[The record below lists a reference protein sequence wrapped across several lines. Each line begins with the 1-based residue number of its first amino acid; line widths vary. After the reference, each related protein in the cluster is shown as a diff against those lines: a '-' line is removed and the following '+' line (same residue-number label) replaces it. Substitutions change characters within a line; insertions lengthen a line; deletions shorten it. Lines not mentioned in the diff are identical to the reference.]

1 MDKKSLS
8 IKKLH
13 VRRMPGFS
21 NGMNPLEDVSAQI
34 NIVAGPNASGKST
47 TARAIHQLLWPET
60 GFNEIHG
67 QFDVNGDDWSVWSTA
82 GRQQVQRNGESD
94 TLTFLPTKE
103 SKSRYML
110 AMHDLLKD
118 EDSDL
123 ARVIYQSS
131 IGGYRFDDAVSK
143 LDYKPGVKDARLE
156 QFRSYTA
163 ATEKLDEINRS
174 QQNLRSEQDRLT
186 ELKSDLAAAK
196 EATANKSF
204 FELVKS
210 LKKVETEFAEAEIV
224 HVAFDMHMP
233 HVRQDDFD
241 EVCRLTQKISEL
253 EKTIGDAST
262 TLEEKR
268 KALRELNLP
277 DEGIGRDTLEELG
290 QRSETIKHSESEIRK
305 SENRYAELQSSWQS
319 ALTNIGRAADAELLR
334 KIRSNDLANF
344 ENTIRNV
351 MQNDGESVVL
361 KRRLANLQSEIE
373 KAGTTEDAG
382 KLRDGLTALS
392 MWLQQF
398 NPSPGIKASFLWLTG
413 LAALIT
419 ALAVWLV
426 GPIGL
431 IGLAIVAVCLVLG
444 LKSADVTSNDTTSVR
459 VKDFERT
466 GLTPPGKWTSEQ
478 VIARI
483 EELYASIGT
492 ATHLGE
498 LNNQLEYITLELK
511 RVEEKNAPLLKQIDA
526 YKSSL
531 GVLGSDIKSTTDLH
545 YLITEILRWKT
556 LDDQLA
562 GISESKKTLVTAFE
576 SDLVAFNTILA
587 KVTPGSVVTDGD
599 SAKARYSN
607 LRFLAEKRVE
617 LNSEVAQ
624 IEQRLHQARNDKAES
639 KTALNFIFERLGV
652 ADGDSER
659 VRKLVERLEDFKMA
673 HSRLESCRFATT
685 TARKQVEI
693 HDRYSVFSAGL
704 SDLSDTEIQSQIDES
719 ARKSETHDAILRQIS
734 GIESLVNETASKS
747 SLEKALANHDNALE
761 SLGKAARKNIQSIA
775 GDLLVNHVKSRVSKT
790 NLPEVLRKAQQIFS
804 VVTRG
809 NYELRVTE
817 NEPPEFFA
825 WDTMSSVGLKL
836 DELSSGTRIQLI
848 MAVRLAFIE
857 TQETQVKLPI
867 LADELLANSDDERAD
882 AIIQTFIEL
891 SASGRQLFY
900 FTAQADEV
908 AKWKQRLEEASVDF
922 NVFLLNKLAKSP
934 TFEINRKLPEF
945 NMSDPIAKPDENQ
958 SYNRYVKT
966 LNIPQFYPILDE
978 IDQLHVAYLL
988 DDTQMLYELL
998 TAGVYQWGQLKN
1010 LHTTGALTHVI
1021 SHDQFDHLE
1030 KRAKSLK
1037 EYFRLSSIG
1046 LNGTIDREVLV
1057 NSNAVSDKYIDKVC
1071 EALEECDYDPSA
1083 LLDALSEGKV
1093 TGFRTAKREE
1103 LQTYLESNGC
1113 IDLREPLDGDS
1124 INTKIKLYLNEIA
1137 LDQQYFAKVLNRV
1150 LDSLGRN

>member
-1 MDKKSLS
+1 MKS
-8 IKKLH
+8 
-13 VRRMPGFS
+13 
-21 NGMNPLEDVSAQI
+21 D
-34 NIVAGPNASGKST
+34 
-47 TARAIHQLLWPET
+47 
-60 GFNEIHG
+60 
-67 QFDVNGDDWSVWSTA
+67 
-82 GRQQVQRNGESD
+82 
-94 TLTFLPTKE
+94 
-103 SKSRYML
+103 
-110 AMHDLLKD
+110 
-118 EDSDL
+118 
-123 ARVIYQSS
+123 
-131 IGGYRFDDAVSK
+131 
-143 LDYKPGVKDARLE
+143 
-156 QFRSYTA
+156 
-163 ATEKLDEINRS
+163 
-174 QQNLRSEQDRLT
+174 QDRLT
-186 ELKSDLAAAK
+186 ELNSDLAAAK

-210 LKKVETEFAEAEIV
+210 LKKAETEFSEVKIV
-224 HVAFDMHMP
+224 HDAFDMHMP

-241 EVCRLTQKISEL
+241 EVSRLTQKISEL
-253 EKTIGDAST
+253 ERTIGDAST
-262 TLEEKR
+262 NLEEKR
-268 KALRELNLP
+268 KALHELNLP

-290 QRSETIKHSESEIRK
+290 QRSETIKQSENEIRK
-305 SENRYAELQSSWQS
+305 NETRYDELHSNWKS
-319 ALTNIGRAADAELLR
+319 ALSNIDRDAAADNLR
-334 KIRSNDLANF
+334 NIHSNDLSNF

-351 MQNDGESVVL
+351 MQNDGERVVL
-361 KRRLANLQSEIE
+361 ERRLASLQGEVE

-398 NPSPGIKASFLWLTG
+398 NPSPGIKASFLWLTA

-426 GPIGL
+426 GPLGL
-431 IGLAIVAVCLVLG
+431 LGLAFVAVCVVLG
-444 LKSADVTSNDTTSVR
+444 LKSADASSNDATSVR
-459 VKDFERT
+459 VKDFERS
-466 GLTPPGKWTSEQ
+466 GLTPPKKWTSDQ
-478 VIARI
+478 VIVRI

-492 ATHLGE
+492 ASHLGD
-498 LNNQLEYITLELK
+498 LKNQLEYISLELK

-526 YKSSL
+526 YKTSL
-531 GVLGSDIKSTTDLH
+531 GVLSSDIKSTTDLH
-545 YLITEILRWKT
+545 YLITEILRWKS

-562 GISESKKTLVTAFE
+562 GISKAKHILDAAFD
-576 SDLVAFNTILA
+576 SDLVAFNTMLA
-587 KVTPGSVVTDGD
+587 KVTPGNVATDGD

-617 LNSEVAQ
+617 LKSELAQ
-624 IEQRLHQARNDKAES
+624 IEQRLHQAKNDKSES
-639 KTALNFIFERLGV
+639 EKALNFIFERLGV
-652 ADGDSER
+652 VDGDSER
-659 VRKLVERLEDFKMA
+659 VRKLVERLEDFKMV
-673 HSRLESCRFATT
+673 HSRLESCRFAVSA
-685 TARKQVEI
+685 ARKQVEF
-693 HDRYSVFSAGL
+693 HDRYSDFSAGL
-704 SDLSDTEIQSQIDES
+704 DDLSDTEIQSQIEES
-719 ARKSETHDAILRQIS
+719 ARKSDTHDEILTQINT
-734 GIESLVNETASKS
+734 IEAKVADTASQS
-747 SLEKALANHDNALE
+747 SLEKALVNRENALQ

-775 GDLLVNHVKSRVSKT
+775 GDLLVSHVKSRVSKT

-825 WDTMSSVGLKL
+825 WDTVSSVGLKL

-908 AKWKQRLEEASVDF
+908 AKWKHRLEEASVDF

-934 TFEINRKLPEF
+934 TIDINRKLPEF

-966 LNIPQFYPILDE
+966 LDIPQFYPILDE
-978 IDQLHVAYLL
+978 IDELHVAYLL
-988 DDTQMLYELL
+988 DDSQMLYELL
-998 TAGVYQWGQLKN
+998 TAGVNKWVQLKN
-1010 LHTTGALTHVI
+1010 LHTTGSLSHI
-1021 SHDQFDHLE
+1021 INHDQFDHLE
-1030 KRAKSLK
+1030 KLTKSVK
-1037 EYFRLSSIG
+1037 EYIRLSSIG

-1071 EALEECDYDPSA
+1071 EVLEECEYDPSA
-1083 LLDALSEGKV
+1083 LLNALSEGKV

-1113 IDLREPLDGDS
+1113 IDLREPLDDDS

-1137 LDQQYFAKVLNRV
+1137 LDQQDFAKVLNRV
-1150 LDSLGRN
+1150 LDSIGRN